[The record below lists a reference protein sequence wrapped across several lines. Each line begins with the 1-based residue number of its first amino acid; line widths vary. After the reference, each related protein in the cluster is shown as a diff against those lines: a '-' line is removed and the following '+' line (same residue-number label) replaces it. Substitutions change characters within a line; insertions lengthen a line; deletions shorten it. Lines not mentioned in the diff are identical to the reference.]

1 MKDLYSENY
10 KILMKGIENDAK
22 KWKDIPSSWSGSI
35 IIVKMVI
42 LVFPGSV
49 VKNPLDNA
57 GDMGWIPGPG
67 RSHML
72 WSQ

>member
-35 IIVKMVI
+35 NIVKMVI

-57 GDMGWIPGPG
+57 
-67 RSHML
+67 
-72 WSQ
+72 